1 MIINRQKRVA
11 IPGAAL
17 ARFLGC
23 VRRELKLGKT
33 EMAVCFVTDG
43 EIRKLNAK
51 YRGKAKPTD
60 VLSFPATEDGV
71 AERSARNGKRHE
83 RAAAHTRR
91 RFLGDIAISPE
102 TAQRNARRDR
112 RSVDTELK
120 ILMLH
125 GTLHLLGY
133 DHETDDGQ
141 MDRAEARLRRRL
153 RLA

>member
-11 IPGAAL
+11 IPNATL
-17 ARFLGC
+17 RRFLSQ
-23 VRRELKLGKT
+23 VKRELNLSHA

-43 EIRKLNAK
+43 EIKKWNAR

-60 VLSFPATEDGV
+60 VLSFPAE
-71 AERSARNGKRHE
+71 ANGNNG
-83 RAAAHTRR
+83 RAQRPSRGRKSPTAK
-91 RFLGDIAISPE
+91 FLGDIAIAPE
-102 TAQRNARRDR
+102 TARRNARRDGR
-112 RSVDTELK
+112 PLDAELK

-141 MDRAEARLRRRL
+141 MDRIEAKLRRRL